1 MIRASIVAMTIA
13 IGTAGC
19 TSGLHSDEP
28 AVETYVLRATGT
40 ASPAAANPLPSL
52 RVQRPLAAPGLDT
65 ERIVLMQ
72 ADHRSSYY
80 AGSRWA
86 ARLPEV
92 VQALAVERFRATGA
106 WSSVED
112 ARLSIPAHYLLEIT
126 VRRFEADYTAQ
137 SGAPIVHV
145 SLDCAVVQRTD
156 RELVTSFTAESSASA
171 TENRLG
177 AVVDAFERA
186 ANEALA
192 TAAER
197 SAAAVRTS
205 KVRSPPAGDSSSS

>member
-1 MIRASIVAMTIA
+1 MIRTSIAAISIA
-13 IGTAGC
+13 IGAAAC
-19 TSGLHSDEP
+19 SSGLHSDAP
-28 AVETYVLRATGT
+28 PVETYVLRATGT
-40 ASPAAANPLPSL
+40 ASAAAAQPLPSL
-52 RVQRPLAAPGLDT
+52 RVPRPLAAPGLDT

-72 ADHRSSYY
+72 TDHRSSYY

-92 VQALAVERFRATGA
+92 VQALAVETFRATGA

-126 VRRFEADYTAQ
+126 IRRFEADYMAQ
-137 SGAPIVHV
+137 AGAPVVHV
-145 SLDCAVVQRTD
+145 SLDCALVQRVD
-156 RELVTSFTAESSASA
+156 RALVASFSAESSASA

-186 ANEALA
+186 VNQALA

-197 SAAAVRTS
+197 SATAVRTS
-205 KVRSPPAGDSSSS
+205 KVRSPPEDDSSSS